1 MASPSINLVPRY
13 AALIR
18 KLFPK
23 GWAWNFGPDLKLL
36 IDSLAY
42 EPARVEA
49 RTYDFLDELD
59 PLTSFEMLDDWER
72 LLFIPDECTPPGEV
86 SLFERRVRVLQKL
99 TTGGGQS
106 KDFFKLIASQLGY
119 DADIIDVKNY
129 QDFRAGKG
137 RAGDAISNSTEPG
150 GGTSSTGW
158 AYTFQ
163 IKAPA
168 ALVRYF
174 RAGQGV
180 AGDRLVIFQNDTL
193 ECVIRKF
200 APAHVTVLFN
210 FGE

>member
-1 MASPSINLVPRY
+1 MA
-13 AALIR
+13 
-18 KLFPK
+18 F
-23 GWAWNFGPDLKLL
+23 
-36 IDSLAY
+36 

-49 RTYDFLDELD
+49 RTLDFLNELD
-59 PLTSFEMLDDWER
+59 PNTTFEMLDNWEA
-72 LLFIPDECTPPGEV
+72 LLRIPDECTPAGDV
-86 SLFERRVRVLQKL
+86 SIYERRVRVLQKL

-106 KDFFKLIASQLGY
+106 KAFFKLIAQQLGY

-129 QDFRAGKG
+129 SDFRAGKS
-137 RAGDAISNSTEPG
+137 RAGDALNNSTQPDG
-150 GGTSSTGW
+150 STSDSGW

-168 ALVRYF
+168 ALSRFF
-174 RAGQGV
+174 RAGQGA

-210 FGE
+210 FGS

>member
-1 MASPSINLVPRY
+1 MATSSVNLRPRY
-13 AALIR
+13 VALIK
-18 KLFPK
+18 KLFPM
-23 GWAWNFGPDLKLL
+23 GWAWNFGPTFKKL
-36 IDSLAY
+36 IEALAY
-42 EPARVEA
+42 EPARIEA
-49 RTYDFLDELD
+49 RAQDFIEELD
-59 PLTSFEMLDDWER
+59 PLTTFEMLDNWER
-72 LLFIPDECTPPGEV
+72 LLGIPDECTPAGEV
-86 SLFERRVRVLQKL
+86 SLFQRRVRVLQKL

-106 KDFFKLIASQLGY
+106 RAFFKLIAAQLGY

-137 RAGDAISNSTEPG
+137 RAGDALTNSTTAG
-150 GGTSSTGW
+150 GGIGESGW

-174 RAGQGV
+174 RAGQGA

>member
-1 MASPSINLVPRY
+1 MATSSVNFRPKYS
-13 AALIR
+13 ALIR
-18 KLFPK
+18 KLFPQ
-23 GWAWNFGPDLKLL
+23 GWAWNLGATFKELL
-36 IDSLAY
+36 DALAY
-42 EPARVEA
+42 EPARIEA
-49 RTYDFLDELD
+49 RGVDFIDELD
-59 PLTSFEMLDDWER
+59 PNTTFEMLENWER

-86 SLFERRVRVLQKL
+86 SLYQRRVRVLQKL

-106 KDFFKLIASQLGY
+106 IAFFKLIAAQLGY

-129 QDFRAGKG
+129 SDFRAGKS
-137 RAGDAISNSTEPG
+137 RAGDALNNSTLPG
-150 GGTSSTGW
+150 GGPSATGW

-174 RAGQGV
+174 RAGQGA